1 MSLLL
6 VTFRTPRSQAPFLD
20 RSYPASTVLR
30 ACPPPQTTRPVPRGS
45 PVGSRDLPSQGLPVL
60 PVVTSFMHA
69 VATTPVGSQ
78 GIRRSVLPRH
88 GQEAHHPTT
97 TAFPVIQA
105 GRLPHYPF
113 RGLLSVHSRSACMLA
128 DSLKEPFLGV
138 LQSNSLPPQTAPS
151 ATGWSNKMPG
161 GFRTHWKRHAF
172 HGTLRN
178 SG

>member
-1 MSLLL
+1 MSQLL

-20 RSYPASTVLR
+20 QSYPASTVLR

-45 PVGSRDLPSQGLPVL
+45 PVGSRNLPSQGLPVL

-69 VATTPVGSQ
+69 VATTPVGPQ

-113 RGLLSVHSRSACMLA
+113 RGLLDVHSRSACMLA
-128 DSLKEPFLGV
+128 DFPRKPFLEV
-138 LQSNSLPPQTAPS
+138 LQALPVSRGVASPDEFKS
-151 ATGWSNKMPG
+151 RLM
-161 GFRTHWKRHAF
+161 
-172 HGTLRN
+172 
-178 SG
+178 